1 MNAIVMNLD
10 VPTEAGTPFGGG
22 FYVGRFVVN
31 GDVYASVVAPKETG
45 EKDRAIWLPTYT
57 EIVGAD
63 SLFDGFGNTRAMAE
77 AGSEIAKWALGLN
90 INGETD
96 WYLPARDE
104 LELLY
109 RHLKP
114 TDDEN
119 YVYRHG
125 ENPSSFPPGYP
136 YTIHLP
142 GQTPV
147 ELFRNGGAEALEAA
161 WYWSSTQSSAG
172 GAWGQDFDGGSQY
185 GAYKS
190 RTGRARAVRRIKIS

>member
-1 MNAIVMNLD
+1 MNAIVTNLD
-10 VPTEAGTPFGGG
+10 VPTEAGVPFGGG
-22 FYVGRFVVN
+22 YYVGRLVVN
-31 GDVYASVVAPKETG
+31 GDVYASVVAPKATG

-63 SLFDGFGNTRAMAE
+63 SFFDGFGNTKAMAE
-77 AGSEIAKWALGLN
+77 AGSEVARWALALN
-90 INGETD
+90 INGESD

-125 ENPSSFPPGYP
+125 ENPSSLPPGYP

-147 ELFRNGGAEALEAA
+147 ELFRGDGAEALEPT
-161 WYWSSTQSSAG
+161 WYWTSTQYSAYL
-172 GAWGQDFDGGSQY
+172 AWIQDFADGGQSY
-185 GAYKS
+185 AYKNY
-190 RTGRARAVRRIKIS
+190 TGRARAVRRIKIS

>member
-1 MNAIVMNLD
+1 MNAIVTNLD

-31 GDVYASVVAPKETG
+31 GDVYASVVAPKASGETS
-45 EKDRAIWLPTYT
+45 RTIWLPTYT

-77 AGSEIAKWALGLN
+77 AGSEVAKWALGLD
-90 INGETD
+90 IDGQTD

-125 ENPSSFPPGYP
+125 ENPSSLPPGYP

-147 ELFRNGGAEALEAA
+147 ELFRTDGAEALEPA
-161 WYWSSTQSSAG
+161 WYWTSTQYSAG
-172 GAWGQDFDGGSQY
+172 GAWGQYFDDGSQVNALKDY
-185 GAYKS
+185 P
-190 RTGRARAVRRIKIS
+190 GRARAVRRIKIS